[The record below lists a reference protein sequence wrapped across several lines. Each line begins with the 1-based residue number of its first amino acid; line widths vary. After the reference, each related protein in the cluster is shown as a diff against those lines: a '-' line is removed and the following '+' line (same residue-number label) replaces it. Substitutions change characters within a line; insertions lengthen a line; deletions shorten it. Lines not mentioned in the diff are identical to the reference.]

1 MIRALKYDM
10 KAIMNTRELKYCL
23 MILAFI
29 ALLNTLYIFFGSEY
43 LDYYFLKDAN
53 YGFVFANDLKNSE
66 CVIYIF
72 IIPLV
77 IPLVF
82 YRWLQY
88 DIKMMPYIM
97 IRNDEKYYFF
107 SKVICLFLIGMA
119 LWFFYFSLYYLFY
132 YCLLGIN
139 ENIVSW
145 INIFNIYDFER
156 IRTGILTDLYINH
169 IFLYNC
175 VYVLLYSLYAGI
187 CAVLF
192 FTLCLFIENKYVCL
206 LTPFTFF
213 ILLPHI
219 LAYVF
224 GETLYNI
231 SVLNSLIPFS
241 SSNSIY
247 MIFIVFLVI
256 ILFLIV
262 SIYIKRKGYDKK

>member
-1 MIRALKYDM
+1 MVFL
-10 KAIMNTRELKYCL
+10 
-23 MILAFI
+23 
-29 ALLNTLYIFFGSEY
+29 FF
-43 LDYYFLKDAN
+43 
-53 YGFVFANDLKNSE
+53 FVL
-66 CVIYIF
+66 F
-72 IIPLV
+72 IISIICSSV
-77 IPLVF
+77 I
-82 YRWLQY
+82 
-88 DIKMMPYIM
+88 I
-97 IRNDEKYYFF
+97 
-107 SKVICLFLIGMA
+107 
-119 LWFFYFSLYYLFY
+119 
-132 YCLLGIN
+132 GIN

-224 GETLYNI
+224 GGT
-231 SVLNSLIPFS
+231 
-241 SSNSIY
+241 
-247 MIFIVFLVI
+247 
-256 ILFLIV
+256 
-262 SIYIKRKGYDKK
+262 IYIKRKGYDKK